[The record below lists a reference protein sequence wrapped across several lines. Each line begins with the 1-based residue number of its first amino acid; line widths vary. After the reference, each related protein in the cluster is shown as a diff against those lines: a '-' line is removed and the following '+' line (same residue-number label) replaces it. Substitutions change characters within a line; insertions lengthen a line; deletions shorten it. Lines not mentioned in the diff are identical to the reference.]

1 MTLFLLNFQGTKEV
15 QGISLYVHELK
26 SGIDSV
32 PLVFKDMINLKY
44 LSIFDYFNHL
54 TKKLN
59 LPQGLLSLPDE
70 LRYLCWNRYP
80 SRTLPPNFK
89 PQNLVELNLQG
100 SKLEKLWDGVQ
111 VIYSS
116 NSFKYLV

>member
-15 QGISLYVHELK
+15 QGISLNIHELE
-26 SGIDSV
+26 SDIDLD
-32 PLVFKDMINLKY
+32 PLVFKAMINLKY
-44 LSIFDYFNHL
+44 LSIDEYFDDL

-59 LPQGLLSLPDE
+59 LPQGLLSLPAK

-89 PQNLVELNLQG
+89 PQNLVQLILRG

-111 VIYSS
+111 VIFSS

>member
-1 MTLFLLNFQGTKEV
+1 MTLFLLNFQGTKKV
-15 QGISLYVHELK
+15 QRMSLNIHELE
-26 SGIDSV
+26 SDIDLD

-44 LSIFDYFNHL
+44 LSIAEYFDHL

-80 SRTLPPNFK
+80 SRTLPQNFK
-89 PQNLVELNLQG
+89 PQNLVELNLRG

-111 VIYSS
+111 VIFSS